1 MNKNDAVRPINR
13 QQAAAAAA
21 INTGYGQR
29 RIIRRRIIGFLFFVL
44 APAEIK
50 VSFC

>member
-13 QQAAAAAA
+13 QQAAAAAV
-21 INTGYGQR
+21 INTGYWER
-29 RIIRRRIIGFLFFVL
+29 RIIRREIIGFLFFVL
-44 APAEIK
+44 ALAEIK